1 VEEDLYCKIYVDS
14 SRSKAELLDHISNM
28 VQGEV
33 SLRTI
38 ESKTMEIDVMEN
50 DEYDKDKA
58 SQEDGFVYYPYY
70 LEIDAVEGTNSSA
83 YIETIS
89 NMLRELRSSCTNAIA
104 SCDFE
109 DKLMAKA
116 I

>member
-1 VEEDLYCKIYVDS
+1 
-14 SRSKAELLDHISNM
+14 M

-33 SLRTI
+33 SLRSI

-50 DEYDKDKA
+50 DEYDKNKA

-70 LEIDAVEGTNSSA
+70 LEIDAVGGINSST

-89 NMLRELRSSCTNAIA
+89 SMLEELRNSCANAIA

-109 DKLMAKA
+109 DRLTVKA

>member
-1 VEEDLYCKIYVDS
+1 VEEDLYCKIYIDS

-28 VQGEV
+28 VQGEI
-33 SLRTI
+33 SLRSI

-50 DEYDKDKA
+50 DEYDKNKA

-70 LEIDAVEGTNSSA
+70 LEIDVVEGINSST
-83 YIETIS
+83 YIETIN
-89 NMLRELRSSCTNAIA
+89 NMLRELRNSCANAIA

-109 DKLMAKA
+109 DKLTVKA